1 MQLPLL
7 YNGRGF
13 FGYHIPKNLI
23 FAQKSDIKMNN
34 EKKSI
39 KEWASDDRPREKM
52 MHKGKSALSN
62 AELIAILIG
71 SGNAEMSAV
80 ELSRSI
86 LDSVGNDLI
95 ELSDLSISDL
105 MKHKGIGEA
114 KAITIMAA
122 LELGKRR
129 RAAEVSID
137 NKLKS
142 SKDAYERLLLLLDDP
157 QQEHFFIMYL
167 NQNNKVLKA
176 ECVSKGGVTHA
187 IADPKVIFKN
197 AINVGATAL
206 ILSHNHPSGNPT
218 PSEDDRLL
226 TKKLT
231 AAGKLLDINIVDHII
246 IGKERYHSF
255 LDHGEMAF

>member
-1 MQLPLL
+1 
-7 YNGRGF
+7 
-13 FGYHIPKNLI
+13 
-23 FAQKSDIKMNN
+23 MNN

-71 SGNAEMSAV
+71 SGNAELSAV

-86 LDSVGNDLI
+86 LDSVDNNLI
-95 ELSDLSISDL
+95 ELSELSLRDL

-114 KAITIMAA
+114 KAISIMAA

-129 RAAEVSID
+129 RAAEAGVD

-142 SKDAYERLLLLLDDP
+142 SRDAYERLLLLLDDP
-157 QQEHFFIMYL
+157 QQEHFFVMYL

-176 ECVSKGGVTHA
+176 ECVSKGGITHA
-187 IADPKVIFKN
+187 IADPKVIFRN
-197 AINVGATAL
+197 AINIGATAL

-218 PSEDDRLL
+218 PSEEDRLL

-246 IGKERYHSF
+246 IGKERYYSF
-255 LDHGEMAF
+255 LDHGEMGF

>member
-1 MQLPLL
+1 MEGAFLVVISQ
-7 YNGRGF
+7 
-13 FGYHIPKNLI
+13 KNL
-23 FAQKSDIKMNN
+23 FLHENQAPNMNN

-71 SGNAEMSAV
+71 SGNAELSAV

-86 LDSVGNDLI
+86 LDSVDNNLI
-95 ELSDLSISDL
+95 ELSELSLSDL

-114 KAITIMAA
+114 KAISIMAA

-129 RAAEVSID
+129 RAAEASVD

-142 SKDAYERLLLLLDDP
+142 SRDAYERLLLLLDDP
-157 QQEHFFIMYL
+157 QQEHFFVMYL

-197 AINVGATAL
+197 AINIGATAL
-206 ILSHNHPSGNPT
+206 ILSHNHPSGSPT
-218 PSEDDRLL
+218 PSEEDRLL

-246 IGKERYHSF
+246 IGKERYYSF
-255 LDHGEMAF
+255 LDHGEMGF

>member
-1 MQLPLL
+1 
-7 YNGRGF
+7 
-13 FGYHIPKNLI
+13 
-23 FAQKSDIKMNN
+23 MNN

-71 SGNAEMSAV
+71 SGNAELSAV

-86 LDSVGNDLI
+86 LDSVDNNLI
-95 ELSDLSISDL
+95 ELSELSLSDL

-114 KAITIMAA
+114 KAISIMAA

-129 RAAEVSID
+129 RAAEAGVD

-142 SKDAYERLLLLLDDP
+142 SRDAYERLLLLLDDP
-157 QQEHFFIMYL
+157 QQEHFFVMYL

-197 AINVGATAL
+197 AINIGATAL
-206 ILSHNHPSGNPT
+206 ILSHNHPSGSPT
-218 PSEDDRLL
+218 PSEEDRLL

-246 IGKERYHSF
+246 IGKERYYSF
-255 LDHGEMAF
+255 LDHGEMGF

>member
-1 MQLPLL
+1 
-7 YNGRGF
+7 
-13 FGYHIPKNLI
+13 
-23 FAQKSDIKMNN
+23 MNN

-95 ELSDLSISDL
+95 ELSDLSVSDL

-129 RAAEVSID
+129 RAAEVGID

-246 IGKERYHSF
+246 IGKERYYSF

>member
-1 MQLPLL
+1 
-7 YNGRGF
+7 
-13 FGYHIPKNLI
+13 
-23 FAQKSDIKMNN
+23 MNN

-71 SGNAEMSAV
+71 SGNAELSAV

-86 LDSVGNDLI
+86 LDSVDNNLI
-95 ELSDLSISDL
+95 ELSELSLSDL

-114 KAITIMAA
+114 KAISIMAA

-129 RAAEVSID
+129 RAAEASVD

-142 SKDAYERLLLLLDDP
+142 SRDAYERLLLLLDDP
-157 QQEHFFIMYL
+157 QQEHFFVMYL

-197 AINVGATAL
+197 AINIGATAL
-206 ILSHNHPSGNPT
+206 ILSHNHPSGSPT
-218 PSEDDRLL
+218 PSEEDRLL

-246 IGKERYHSF
+246 IGKERYYSF
-255 LDHGEMAF
+255 LDHGEMVF

>member
-1 MQLPLL
+1 MEGAFLVVISQ
-7 YNGRGF
+7 
-13 FGYHIPKNLI
+13 KNL
-23 FAQKSDIKMNN
+23 FLHENQPPKMNN

-71 SGNAEMSAV
+71 SGNAELSAV

-86 LDSVGNDLI
+86 LDSVDNNLI
-95 ELSDLSISDL
+95 ELSELSLRDL

-114 KAITIMAA
+114 KAISIMAA

-129 RAAEVSID
+129 RAAEAGVD

-142 SKDAYERLLLLLDDP
+142 SRDAYERLLLLLDDP
-157 QQEHFFIMYL
+157 QQEHFFVMYL

-176 ECVSKGGVTHA
+176 ECVSKGGITHA
-187 IADPKVIFKN
+187 IADPKVIFRN
-197 AINVGATAL
+197 AINIGATAL

-218 PSEDDRLL
+218 PSEEDRLL

-246 IGKERYHSF
+246 IGKERYYSF
-255 LDHGEMAF
+255 LDHGEMGF